1 MLDINPTTRSA
12 FVTDT
17 EQRPRYQLPQ
27 SLAAARTTRAE
38 VADDS
43 NAAPDGD
50 TQARPDPTDTPP
62 VDDADNA
69 SGATGAAEAKHRKRK
84 SDRDTVATLNQ
95 QIARLTA
102 RRDAA
107 AARETERRRKARTRY
122 MIVTGA
128 GLDRRAEGGDADAI
142 RVRDGIL
149 AGLSERDRQAVDQ
162 WRAMAAEG
170 DGDG

>member
-1 MLDINPTTRSA
+1 MLGINPTTRSA
-12 FVTDT
+12 FVTDA

-27 SLAAARTTRAE
+27 SLAAERTARAE

-50 TQARPDPTDTPP
+50 AQAHPDPTDTPP

-69 SGATGAAEAKHRKRK
+69 SGAAGAAETKHRKRK

-107 AARETERRRKARTRY
+107 EAREKERQRKVRTRY
-122 MIVTGA
+122 MIILGA
-128 GLDRRAEGGDADAI
+128 RLDDRAKSGEADAA
-142 RVRDGIL
+142 RLRSELLEKLNARDQ
-149 AGLSERDRQAVDQ
+149 AAVDA
-162 WRAMAAEG
+162 WRELG
-170 DGDG
+170 E

>member
-1 MLDINPTTRSA
+1 MPSSG
-12 FVTDT
+12 
-17 EQRPRYQLPQ
+17 PGYQLPQ
-27 SLAAARTTRAE
+27 SLVAARTTRAE

-107 AARETERRRKARTRY
+107 EAREKERQRKVRTRY
-122 MIVTGA
+122 MIILGA
-128 GLDRRAEGGDADAI
+128 RLDDRAKSGDADAA
-142 RVRDGIL
+142 RLRSELLEKLNARDQ
-149 AGLSERDRQAVDQ
+149 AAVDA
-162 WRAMAAEG
+162 WRELG
-170 DGDG
+170 E